1 MRNEEQRIW
10 HDYMA
15 IYTPTEERPWNWN
28 GEYFTSI
35 RALMKHIR
43 ERYPERDWKAVKWY
57 TPYGH
62 KPCHQVKFT
71 YDTEVKA

>member
-35 RALMKHIR
+35 RALMKYIR
-43 ERYPERDWKAVKWY
+43 GRHPDREWKAVKFMAY
-57 TPYGH
+57 NRPSH
-62 KPCHQVKFT
+62 SVKYT
-71 YDTEVKA
+71 YDKKGDE